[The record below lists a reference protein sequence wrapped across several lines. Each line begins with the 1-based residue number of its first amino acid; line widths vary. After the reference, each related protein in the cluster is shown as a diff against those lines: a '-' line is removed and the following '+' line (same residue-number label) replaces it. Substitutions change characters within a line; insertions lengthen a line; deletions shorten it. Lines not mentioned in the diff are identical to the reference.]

1 MIRKW
6 VNKMKRKLLT
16 LFLIVLLVGCTNQ
29 KIERNERQVT
39 SSVNNY
45 ETLINNADLRLKI
58 KIMDELS
65 SKNSYHLS
73 QYEN

>member
-1 MIRKW
+1 
-6 VNKMKRKLLT
+6 MKRKLLT

-45 ETLINNADLRLKI
+45 ETLINNADFRLKI

-73 QYEN
+73 QDEN